1 MWYNIQQGA
10 KIVKEC
16 VLMKRAFS
24 CFLSVASV
32 FSSCFITKAETLDMR
47 YITNDYVKK
56 QIKEKAKPDDPCFA
70 SLLRYISK
78 LKRPEIRDIK
88 IADKIA
94 MTIDDFLKEVCFT
107 SFFINQ
113 EDKVIGSAIITYKFK
128 KDEEK
133 LSDLYLYALTG
144 DLLSHLEFCETQ
156 YSLNQSEKTSIE
168 ELTDPG
174 QIYTISLEDF
184 LAAIKPTITDTNSVE
199 IKQQLSELK
208 FDIQSYRITEDD
220 YKAEEKECEEE
231 DKD

>member
-1 MWYNIQQGA
+1 
-10 KIVKEC
+10 
-16 VLMKRAFS
+16 MKRAFFY
-24 CFLSVASV
+24 FLSVASV

-56 QIKEKAKPDDPCFA
+56 QIEEKAKPDDPCFA

-133 LSDLYLYALTG
+133 LSDLYIYALTG

-220 YKAEEKECEEE
+220 YKAEQEECEEE
-231 DKD
+231 DEG

>member
-1 MWYNIQQGA
+1 M
-10 KIVKEC
+10 
-16 VLMKRAFS
+16 MKKVFS
-24 CFLSVASV
+24 CFLSVVSI
-32 FSSCFITKAETLDMR
+32 FYSCFTSKAETLDMR

-56 QIKEKAKPDDPCFA
+56 QIEEKAKPDDPCFA

-88 IADKIA
+88 TSDKIA
-94 MTIDDFLKEVCFT
+94 MTISEVVHEVYFT
-107 SFFINQ
+107 SFFVNQ
-113 EDKVIGSAIITYKFK
+113 ENKVIGSAIITYKFK
-128 KDEEK
+128 SDKQK
-133 LSDLYLYALTG
+133 TSDLYLYALTG

-208 FDIQSYRITEDD
+208 FDIQSYIITEDD
-220 YKAEEKECEEE
+220 YKAEQEECEEE
-231 DKD
+231 DEG